1 MLPMPGYAASSMPRH
16 RGFKGTPWSLVLACL
31 PGCATPTPAP
41 PPVTLSEVVEPE
53 IRLIGWRANVDEG
66 AITALV
72 TAVGGTTLNRPL
84 PDVSTLV
91 FPSEDRAKS
100 AEERLAASGLARWV
114 SRNHR
119 RSLGL
124 LPVASGA
131 SAESDRTIQSFGD
144 LNTGSSNQWGLA
156 QANIPAAWQA
166 YPSIRGQGVLVG
178 VLDSGVDY
186 RHPDLALN
194 MARDGAGQRLH
205 VDAIEAAGRN
215 DSCLGLTYSYAT
227 AYSDAS
233 HPGPDGNGHGTHVAG
248 IIGAVGDNQPG
259 LRNNIVGV
267 APSVRIVDIKAMD
280 CQGGGTDDVI
290 ALGIR
295 RAVDLGVRVLNMS
308 IGGEEPAPILAAPM
322 AYGQARGVL
331 FVVAAGNGSGVP
343 VYYPAAYAGVL
354 AVGAL
359 DPRGRRASYGNIG
372 PEMGVVA
379 AGGGLSQD
387 SEGIL
392 STLPTYAHML
402 SLGRSQGSWPG
413 HGRVS
418 GTSQASPLVAGLAAL
433 ILSQEPGLSADQVRL
448 RILASATDVGT
459 SGFDPET
466 GWGRVDALAALGMQ
480 QPTGSR
486 P

>member
-1 MLPMPGYAASSMPRH
+1 M
-16 RGFKGTPWSLVLACL
+16 
-31 PGCATPTPAP
+31 
-41 PPVTLSEVVEPE
+41 SEVVEPE
-53 IRLIGWRANVDEG
+53 VRLVGWRTELDDA

-72 TAVGGTTLNRPL
+72 TEMGGTTLNRPL

-91 FPSEDRAKS
+91 FPSRDRAES
-100 AEERLAASGLARWV
+100 AEDRLAASGLARWV

-124 LPVASGA
+124 LPVASVT
-131 SAESDRTIQSFGD
+131 SAEPDRAVQTFGD
-144 LNTGSSNQWGLA
+144 LNTSSSSQWGLA
-156 QANIPAAWQA
+156 QANIPAAWQS

-178 VLDSGVDY
+178 VLDSGIDY
-186 RHPDLALN
+186 RHPDLSLN
-194 MARDGAGQRLH
+194 MARDGAGQPLR

-248 IIGAVGDNQPG
+248 IIGAVGDNQTG

-267 APSVRIVDIKAMD
+267 APSVRILDIKAMD

-308 IGGEEPAPILAAPM
+308 IGGEEPAPILAEAM

-359 DPRGRRASYGNIG
+359 DPRGRRSSYGNIG
-372 PEMGVVA
+372 PEMGVMA

-387 SEGIL
+387 AEGIL

-402 SLGRSQGSWPG
+402 SVGRNQGSWPG

-448 RILASATDVGT
+448 RILASATDMGT
-459 SGFDPET
+459 PGFDPET

-480 QPTGSR
+480 QPNGSR